1 MTDQWGQSMSHRQG
15 PGYFATGP
23 YPQGTCEPGAPATPR
38 ADGMIVAARVVSL
51 LLCLPALLVTVFTA
65 LTIFAFAAWDR
76 EEFGGSGIWGL
87 LGLIPLVVQVMAVI
101 CAVIS
106 CVRKD
111 RKTVLLLAGA
121 SAALTLSILLLV
133 VVGRVLVAS

>member
-1 MTDQWGQSMSHRQG
+1 
-15 PGYFATGP
+15 
-23 YPQGTCEPGAPATPR
+23 
-38 ADGMIVAARVVSL
+38 MIVAARVVSL

-65 LTIFAFAAWDR
+65 LTIVAFAAWDR
-76 EEFGGSGIWGL
+76 EEFGGSGIGGL
-87 LGLIPLVVQVMAVI
+87 LGPIPLVVQVMAVI

-133 VVGRVLVAS
+133 VVGRVLVAA

>member
-1 MTDQWGQSMSHRQG
+1 
-15 PGYFATGP
+15 
-23 YPQGTCEPGAPATPR
+23 
-38 ADGMIVAARVVSL
+38 MIVAARVVSL

-133 VVGRVLVAS
+133 VLGRVLVAA